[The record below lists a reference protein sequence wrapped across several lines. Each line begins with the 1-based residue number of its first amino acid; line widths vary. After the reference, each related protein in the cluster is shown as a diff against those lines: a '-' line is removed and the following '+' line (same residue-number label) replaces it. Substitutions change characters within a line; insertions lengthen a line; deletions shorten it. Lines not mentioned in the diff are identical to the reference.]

1 MVVGGRSRII
11 EWMAEPR
18 DTTVDEEQPDSEE
31 QEPEIF
37 DVGRWAEAYLAEQP
51 EIPLELVGVPFS

>member
-1 MVVGGRSRII
+1 
-11 EWMAEPR
+11 MAEPR
-18 DTTVDEEQPDSEE
+18 DIVDEEQPDCEEPE
-31 QEPEIF
+31 QEPALF